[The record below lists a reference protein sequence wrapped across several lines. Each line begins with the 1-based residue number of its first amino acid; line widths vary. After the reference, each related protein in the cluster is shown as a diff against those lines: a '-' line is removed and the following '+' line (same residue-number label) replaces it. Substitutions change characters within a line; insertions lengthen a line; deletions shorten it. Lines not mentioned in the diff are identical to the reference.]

1 MGKPIG
7 SKADPK
13 KANDQNSSTECKEIE
28 RNNTADEQ
36 VKKDTVEP

>member
-7 SKADPK
+7 NKADPK
-13 KANDQNSSTECKEIE
+13 KADDQNSSIECKEVE
-28 RNNTADEQ
+28 RNTADEQ